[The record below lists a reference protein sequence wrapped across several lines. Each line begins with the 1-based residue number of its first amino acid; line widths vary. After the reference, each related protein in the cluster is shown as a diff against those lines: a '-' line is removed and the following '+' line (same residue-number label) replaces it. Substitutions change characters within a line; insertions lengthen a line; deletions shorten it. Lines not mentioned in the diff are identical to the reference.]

1 MASSKAKSTQA
12 KQHIKKL
19 PPVPKGQTIQRGA
32 LPRRDPST
40 HSAQL
45 IYVNSRSPFRS
56 ITARVR
62 KQLNKSLRT
71 ASSKTPQSLTNSVA
85 SKNHLGPLSSRI
97 QALHKGPEDGIALEQ
112 AREVVVVGTGK
123 AIEKVVNVAAFF
135 QGQGD
140 VDVKLQTSSLGAVD
154 DVMPDEEEENGLGVG
169 VDERERMV
177 SCLKAVIR
185 LR

>member
-1 MASSKAKSTQA
+1 MASSKSQPAQA

-19 PPVPKGQTIQRGA
+19 PPIPKGQTIQRGA

-56 ITARVR
+56 ITTRVR
-62 KQLNKSLRT
+62 KQLNKSLRA
-71 ASSKTPQSLTNSVA
+71 ASTHTPKSLTNTVA
-85 SKNHLGPLSSRI
+85 AKGHLGPLSSRI

-112 AREVVVVGTGK
+112 ARQVVVIGTGK

-140 VDVKLQTSSLGAVD
+140 VEVRLQTGSLGAVD
-154 DVMPDEEEENGLGVG
+154 DVVPEEEEENGLGTGVG
-169 VDERERMV
+169 ERERMV
-177 SCLKAVIR
+177 SCLKAVIK